1 MSRHGL
7 LQNAL
12 LTMRVRRIKVTPM
25 ECWAYIVC
33 ACACNIQK
41 QCAVTATSRR
51 ASALRTSVS
60 RKSVF
65 ASLSRRQTSPPPSVM
80 AAQTH
85 FPRTCFAPVRRP
97 IPRVTWSTSSS
108 SSRSSGAAPR
118 TCAITSPAVVVGFVS
133 SRIYVDMIQLL
144 LPHWRWWWCHDD
156 IT

>member
-12 LTMRVRRIKVTPM
+12 LTMRVRRIKVTHGMLSIHRVCLCVQHTETVRCYCNEPA
-25 ECWAYIVC
+25 CVSTAYIC
-33 ACACNIQK
+33 
-41 QCAVTATSRR
+41 
-51 ASALRTSVS
+51 S

-108 SSRSSGAAPR
+108 SRSSGAAPR
-118 TCAITSPAVVVGFVS
+118 TCAITSPAVVVGLNVS